1 MAIKPTD
8 QEILALYQEA
18 GQSGPGDELDRNILT
33 AARAAVKSDSTP
45 APWWPRW
52 RLPLQAVAT
61 ICLFAMVSIM
71 LEHREPMTPAI
82 PPLAM
87 NDSGPATDQ
96 QPPPPA
102 VPGPATVVAESRVRM
117 ADQAPKQM
125 RSEARMAAPAAPAH
139 SPASSE
145 AVLSSAPAGRSV
157 AAESAVTVPMA
168 TPEAVAVPSAKATAR
183 IAADQARS
191 PKDWLDS
198 IQTLIKQNRLQEA
211 QKSLDAFVQAYPGEA
226 VPDELRTKL
235 RTTEDGAS
243 GR

>member
-18 GQSGPGDELDRNILT
+18 GPSGPSDELDRNILT
-33 AARAAVKSDSTP
+33 AARAVVKSDSTP

-96 QPPPPA
+96 QPPPPQYRA
-102 VPGPATVVAESRVRM
+102 LLPSLLSRGFEWPIRR
-117 ADQAPKQM
+117 QSKCAPKPGWQP
-125 RSEARMAAPAAPAH
+125 RPHPPILQPAAKLFFHLRQPGAPSLPNRRLRCPWPRRKRWQ
-139 SPASSE
+139 SPARR
-145 AVLSSAPAGRSV
+145 LLQGLQPIRPGR
-157 AAESAVTVPMA
+157 
-168 TPEAVAVPSAKATAR
+168 
-183 IAADQARS
+183 Q
-191 PKDWLDS
+191 
-198 IQTLIKQNRLQEA
+198 
-211 QKSLDAFVQAYPGEA
+211 
-226 VPDELRTKL
+226 RTGWI
-235 RTTEDGAS
+235 RF
-243 GR
+243 RH

>member
-1 MAIKPTD
+1 
-8 QEILALYQEA
+8 
-18 GQSGPGDELDRNILT
+18 
-33 AARAAVKSDSTP
+33 
-45 APWWPRW
+45 
-52 RLPLQAVAT
+52 
-61 ICLFAMVSIM
+61 
-71 LEHREPMTPAI
+71 
-82 PPLAM
+82 
-87 NDSGPATDQ
+87 
-96 QPPPPA
+96 
-102 VPGPATVVAESRVRM
+102 M

-168 TPEAVAVPSAKATAR
+168 TPEAVAVPSVKATAR

-198 IQTLIKQNRLQEA
+198 IQTLLKQNRLQEA